1 MKRKRTPPH
10 GAMTIERKVGSKH
23 AGKAYDAHGF
33 RVAKYTPSTEDSSD
47 ELHFVIQ
54 NKLLD
59 YPVVLRFRDADTLG
73 FLIEELISYKQ
84 EIWPDSPMPFP
95 LDADV
100 LEQVV
105 EDISPDLPA
114 EGELKTVTDAP
125 TV

>member
-1 MKRKRTPPH
+1 MNRKRTPPH
-10 GAMTIERKVGSKH
+10 GGMTIERKAGNMP
-23 AGKAYDAHGF
+23 AGKAYVADGF
-33 RVAKYTPSTEDSSD
+33 RVAKFTPHAEDSAS

-54 NKLLD
+54 NKMLD
-59 YPVVLRFRDADTLG
+59 YPVVLRFSDAETLG

-95 LDADV
+95 LDANV

-105 EDISPDLPA
+105 EDSSPDTPA
-114 EGELKTVTDAP
+114 EGALKTVTDAP